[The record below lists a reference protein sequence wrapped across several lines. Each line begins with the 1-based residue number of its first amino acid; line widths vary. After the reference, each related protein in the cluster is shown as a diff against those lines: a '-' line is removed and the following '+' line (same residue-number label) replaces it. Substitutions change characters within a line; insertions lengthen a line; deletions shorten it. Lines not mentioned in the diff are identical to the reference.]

1 MLSTWLVSIS
11 YCQVVKHRRYSSFLY
26 NPNTRALSSF
36 ACTNSLVTSLGSK
49 SLVNFLWKCSMV
61 RAESLSWDMV
71 LLNQSLNR
79 RSAEKLLCRRRCGHT
94 HQDVQEDENLGD
106 HQLSFFGELLH
117 KVNDVNE
124 IFGGRALGV
133 EVRKLLFQLVDVN
146 VPSRWIMTSRSC
158 SLRTVLVVAAVRIS
172 LVAWRTNSA
181 PLD

>member
-1 MLSTWLVSIS
+1 
-11 YCQVVKHRRYSSFLY
+11 
-26 NPNTRALSSF
+26 
-36 ACTNSLVTSLGSK
+36 
-49 SLVNFLWKCSMV
+49 MV

-146 VPSRWIMTSRSC
+146 VPIEMDNDFTKLLSEDGPGGSSCEDQPGGLADEFC
-158 SLRTVLVVAAVRIS
+158 SLGLKS
-172 LVAWRTNSA
+172 SS
-181 PLD
+181 D

>member
-1 MLSTWLVSIS
+1 
-11 YCQVVKHRRYSSFLY
+11 
-26 NPNTRALSSF
+26 
-36 ACTNSLVTSLGSK
+36 
-49 SLVNFLWKCSMV
+49 MV